1 MNLDGFSSGLC
12 DTAGSLSINQ
22 EFSSIVEELLK
33 KALGVI
39 DGGMSRYYPV
49 SGSQTSIF
57 HFVHHQNVLMVLVFI
72 KGFVVL
78 DTYVCNFYYELNE
91 NCPFKNNNNNTNI
104 G

>member
-1 MNLDGFSSGLC
+1 MVSPPTELVCYMPKPNLCDVLVPLDMNLDGFSSGLC

-49 SGSQTSIF
+49 SRSQTYIF
-57 HFVHHQNVLMVLVFI
+57 HFVHHQNVLMVLVFV
-72 KGFVVL
+72 KGFISVL
-78 DTYVCNFYYELNE
+78 
-91 NCPFKNNNNNTNI
+91 
-104 G
+104 